1 MTVKKH
7 GATVL
12 VVDDERLIR
21 WSISQRLNDEGYR
34 VLEAADART
43 ARALAG
49 ESDLLILDHGLP
61 DATGFDLMRQLRE
74 DGVLSPVLMLT
85 GRASVEHAVE
95 AMQTGA
101 WHYAAKPVDLEQ
113 LTMLVARGIKTSLLR
128 EQMRALQRRAGDANS
143 FDRII
148 GESASMQAA
157 KRLLRKIA
165 GSPATTILLT
175 GESGTGKDIAAKA
188 LHHGSDRSAR
198 PFMNITCS
206 ALQDTLLESELF
218 GHERGAF
225 TDAKRMKKGLL
236 ELAEGGTVFLDE
248 IGETSAAM
256 QAKLLRFLEEKAFK
270 RVGGD
275 RDISVD
281 VRVIAATHRDLGEL
295 VAEGRF
301 RDDLYWRLRV
311 LPIELPPLRER
322 SGDIPL
328 LARTFLADFAR
339 RFGSGSLRIEPAA
352 MEQLSGYHWPG
363 NVRELKN
370 TVERAVLLADGDV
383 LRTGDF
389 LLPTNRQVSAEGY
402 LPLPAGGID
411 LEKVERGF
419 VQQALE
425 RSGGNRTRAARLL
438 GITRDQVRYR
448 VDKFNLD

>member
-1 MTVKKH
+1 MSPKKH

-21 WSISQRLNDEGYR
+21 WSISQRLGDDGYR
-34 VLEAADART
+34 VLEAADARS
-43 ARALAG
+43 ARELAP
-49 ESDLLILDHGLP
+49 EADLLILDHGLP
-61 DATGFDLMRQLRE
+61 DATGFDLMQQLRE
-74 DGVLSPVLMLT
+74 DGLLPPVLMLT

-95 AMQTGA
+95 AMKFGA

-113 LTMLVARGIKTSLLR
+113 LMMLVERGVETSLLR
-128 EQMRALQRRAGDANS
+128 QQVRALQERAGDANS
-143 FDRII
+143 FDRIV
-148 GESASMQAA
+148 GDSDSMNAA

-175 GESGTGKDIAAKA
+175 GESGTGKDLVAKA
-188 LHHGSDRSAR
+188 LHHGSSRSAR

-225 TDAKRMKKGLL
+225 TDAKRTKKGLL

-256 QAKLLRFLEEKAFK
+256 QAKLLRFLEEKTFK
-270 RVGGD
+270 RVGGE

-281 VRVIAATHRDLGEL
+281 VRVIAATHRDLAEL
-295 VAEGRF
+295 VSVGRF

-311 LPIELPPLRER
+311 LPVELPPLRDR
-322 SGDIPL
+322 GGDIPL
-328 LARTFLADFAR
+328 LARAFLADFAS
-339 RFGSGSLRIEPAA
+339 RFGRSSLSISSTA
-352 MEQLSGYHWPG
+352 MEQLAAYRWPG

-370 TVERAVLLADGDV
+370 TVERAVLLADGDD
-383 LRTGDF
+383 LQPRDF
-389 LLPTNRQVSAEGY
+389 LLPASRQVTADGY
-402 LPLPAGGID
+402 LLLPAGGIE
-411 LEKVERGF
+411 LERVERGF
-419 VQQALE
+419 VQQALQ

-448 VDKFNLD
+448 VDKFGLT